1 MVIHYFSYKKDRL
14 CDYYYKI
21 CTYWLVNINMSLRR
35 ITCEKKF
42 VSKESFV
49 RHGRKNLLS
58 LQQRPRVQA
67 SWNNDKMKNVFNELQ
82 IRN

>member
-14 CDYYYKI
+14 RDYYYKI

-35 ITCEKKF
+35 ITYEKKL

-58 LQQRPRVQA
+58 LQQRPGVQA
-67 SWNNDKMKNVFNELQ
+67 TWINDKMKNVFNEL
-82 IRN
+82 